1 MGGRAQA
8 LQPGVQ
14 ARAGTCIHPGIDPR
28 MNLSLVRNAFSNLL
42 GAVIPAIVALGTVPL
57 VVKGLGEANYGVYSL
72 VTAIVG
78 YFAVIDIN
86 VTAGSVKYIAE
97 FNAQQ
102 DKQRIDET
110 VFFGLSVYSLLGL
123 VGGLGLFFG
132 AHFFVTSVFSVPAA
146 LEGEAAATLRIAA
159 LGFFLGQLQSYL
171 QSIPQSLMRYDIT
184 SRLEMLFGTGVPLLT
199 VGVLML
205 GHGLFEV
212 ILVRVAASA
221 VNIAL
226 LWVSIR
232 RLLPDLAWRKPGAAI
247 RRELLGFSAY
257 SFLSRFATLSYA
269 YADKLII
276 GALVGVTGLAYFTV
290 ASTLANRILSLTY
303 RLSGV
308 FFPAASAL
316 AARGELERLNR
327 LYLKASRYVVFIN
340 ASVLVLVAVFSYQI
354 LYYWMDPQFAR
365 AGQVVLAV
373 MALSQ
378 FIDSLTSLPSL
389 VNDGMGH
396 PRFSGMFALARAA
409 FGLVVVYLGV
419 AGWGIAGAAWGH
431 LIASILL
438 TCAFLVAV
446 HGRTV
451 PARLGELVR
460 TAYLPSVAGVGI
472 VALVA
477 HVCNRAFD
485 GGPLDLMFLVL
496 LTSGLLLAY
505 GSLFV
510 IEKGDKDTAW
520 ARVKG
525 MFSMRKT
532 V

>member
-1 MGGRAQA
+1 
-8 LQPGVQ
+8 
-14 ARAGTCIHPGIDPR
+14 

-42 GAVIPAIVALGTVPL
+42 GAVIPALVALGTVPL
-57 VVKGLGEANYGVYSL
+57 VVKGLGDANYGVYSL

-97 FNAQQ
+97 FNAHQ
-102 DKQRIDET
+102 DQKRIDET
-110 VFFGLSVYSLLGL
+110 VFFGLAVYSLLGL
-123 VGGLGLFFG
+123 IGAIGLYGG
-132 AHFFVTSVFSVPAA
+132 AHFFVTRVFSVPPQ
-146 LEGEAAATLRIAA
+146 LVGEAVATLKLAA

-171 QSIPQSLMRYDIT
+171 QSIPQSLMRYDIAG
-184 SRLEMLFGTGVPLLT
+184 RIEMAFGTGVPLLT
-199 VGVLML
+199 VAVLML

-212 ILVRVAASA
+212 ILLRVVASA
-221 VNIAL
+221 INCVV
-226 LWVSIR
+226 LWRCIR
-232 RLLPDLAWRKPGAAI
+232 RLLPELAWRRPGATI

-257 SFLSRFATLSYA
+257 SFLSRFAGLSYA

-290 ASTLANRILSLTY
+290 ASTLANRILSLTF

-308 FFPAASAL
+308 LFPAASAL
-316 AARGELERLNR
+316 AARGELERLR
-327 LYLKASRYVVFIN
+327 ALYLKASRYVVFIN

-354 LYYWMDPQFAR
+354 LYYWMNPQFAR

-396 PRFSGMFALARAA
+396 PRVSGMFALVRAA
-409 FGLVVVYLGV
+409 FGLVVVWFGV
-419 AGWGIAGAAWGH
+419 DGWGIVGAAWGH
-431 LIASILL
+431 LVASGVM
-438 TCAFLVAV
+438 TCIFLAAV

-451 PARLGELVR
+451 PARMKDLVR
-460 TAYLPSVAGVGI
+460 QAYLPSVFGVG
-472 VALVA
+472 LVA
-477 HVCNRAFD
+477 VLADAGNRLFD
-485 GGPLDLMFLVL
+485 GGPLDLVLLVL
-496 LTSGLLLAY
+496 MTVALLFAWGALC
-505 GSLFV
+505 V
-510 IEKGDKDTAW
+510 IEKDDKDLAW
-520 ARVKG
+520 SRVKG
-525 MFSMRKT
+525 LLSMRKA

>member
-1 MGGRAQA
+1 
-8 LQPGVQ
+8 
-14 ARAGTCIHPGIDPR
+14 
-28 MNLSLVRNAFSNLL
+28 MNLSLLRNAFSNLL
-42 GAVIPAIVALGTVPL
+42 GAVIPALVALGTVPL
-57 VVKGLGEANYGVYSL
+57 VVKGLGDANYGVYSL

-97 FNAQQ
+97 FNARRDQ
-102 DKQRIDET
+102 QRIDET
-110 VFFGLSVYSLLGL
+110 VFFGLTVYGMLGL
-123 VGGLGLFFG
+123 LGGLGLFFG
-132 AHFFVTSVFSVPAA
+132 AHFFVTRVFSVPPA
-146 LEGEAAATLRIAA
+146 LVGEAVATLRLAA
-159 LGFFLGQLQSYL
+159 LGFFLGQVQSYL
-171 QSIPQSLMRYDIT
+171 NSIPQSLMRYDIA
-184 SRLEMLFGTGVPLLT
+184 SRIEMVFGTFVPLLT
-199 VGVLML
+199 VAVLML
-205 GHGLFEV
+205 GYGLFEV
-212 ILVRVAASA
+212 ILLRVAASA
-221 VNIAL
+221 VNCVV
-226 LWVSIR
+226 LWRCIR
-232 RLLPDLAWRKPGAAI
+232 RLLPQLAWRRPGAAI

-316 AARGELERLNR
+316 AARGELERLR
-327 LYLKASRYVVFIN
+327 TLYLKASRYVVFIN

-354 LYYWMDPQFAR
+354 LYYWMNPQFAR

-409 FGLVVVYLGV
+409 LGLLVVWLGV
-419 AGWGIAGAAWGH
+419 DGWGIAGAAWGH
-431 LIASILL
+431 LIASIPL
-438 TCAFLVAV
+438 TCAFLAAV

-451 PARLGELVR
+451 PARLGDLLR
-460 TAYLPSVAGVGI
+460 QAYLPSVFGVG
-472 VALVA
+472 LVA
-477 HVCNRAFD
+477 VVANAGNRMFD
-485 GGPLDLMFLVL
+485 SGPLDLVLLVL
-496 LTSGLLLAY
+496 LTMALLFAW
-505 GSLFV
+505 GALFV
-510 IEKGDKDTAW
+510 IEKDDKTLAW
-520 ARVKG
+520 SRVKG
-525 MFSMRKT
+525 LISMRKP

>member
-1 MGGRAQA
+1 M
-8 LQPGVQ
+8 
-14 ARAGTCIHPGIDPR
+14 T
-28 MNLSLVRNAFSNLL
+28 LSLLRNAFSNLL
-42 GAVIPAIVALGTVPL
+42 GAVIPALVALGTVPL
-57 VVKGLGEANYGVYSL
+57 VVKGLGDANYGVYSL

-86 VTAGSVKYIAE
+86 VTAGSVKFIAE
-97 FNAQQ
+97 FNAHKDQR
-102 DKQRIDET
+102 RIDET
-110 VFFGLSVYSLLGL
+110 VFFGLTVYSLLGL
-123 VGGLGLFFG
+123 AGGIGLFLG
-132 AHFFVTSVFSVPAA
+132 AHFFVTSVFTVPAS
-146 LEGEAAATLRIAA
+146 LEGEAVATLRLAA

-171 QSIPQSLMRYDIT
+171 NSIPQSLMRYDIA
-184 SRLEMLFGTGVPLLT
+184 SRIEMVFGTGVPLLT
-199 VGVLML
+199 VAVLML
-205 GHGLFEV
+205 GYGLFEV
-212 ILVRVAASA
+212 ILLRVIASA
-221 VNIAL
+221 INCAV
-226 LWVSIR
+226 LWRCIR
-232 RLLPDLAWRKPGAAI
+232 RLLPALAWRKPGAAI

-316 AARGELERLNR
+316 AARGELERLR
-327 LYLKASRYVVFIN
+327 TLYLKASRYVVFIN
-340 ASVLVLVAVFSYQI
+340 ASVLVLVAVFAYQI
-354 LYYWMDPQFAR
+354 LYYWMNPQFAR

-409 FGLVVVYLGV
+409 FGLVVVWLGV
-419 AGWGIAGAAWGH
+419 DGWGIAGAAWGH

-451 PARLGELVR
+451 PARLGDLAR
-460 TAYLPSVAGVGI
+460 HAYLPSVFGVGV
-472 VALVA
+472 VALAA
-477 HVCNRAFD
+477 HAGNRMFD
-485 GGPLDLMFLVL
+485 RGPLDLVLLVL
-496 LTSGLLLAY
+496 LTMALLFAW
-505 GSLFV
+505 GMLFV
-510 IEKGDKDTAW
+510 IEKDDKLLAW
-520 ARVKG
+520 SRVKG
-525 MFSMRKT
+525 LLSMRKP

>member
-1 MGGRAQA
+1 
-8 LQPGVQ
+8 
-14 ARAGTCIHPGIDPR
+14 
-28 MNLSLVRNAFSNLL
+28 MNLSLLRNAFSNLL
-42 GAVIPAIVALGTVPL
+42 GAVIPALVALGTVPL
-57 VVKGLGEANYGVYSL
+57 VVKGLGDASYGVYSL

-97 FNAQQ
+97 FNAHKDQE
-102 DKQRIDET
+102 RIDET
-110 VFFGLSVYSLLGL
+110 VFFGLTVYSVLGLLG
-123 VGGLGLFFG
+123 GIGLYIG
-132 AHFFVTSVFSVPAA
+132 AHFFVTRVFSVPPA
-146 LEGEAAATLRIAA
+146 LVGEAVATLRLAA

-171 QSIPQSLMRYDIT
+171 NSIPQSLMRYDIA
-184 SRLEMLFGTGVPLLT
+184 SRIEMVFGTGVPLLT
-199 VGVLML
+199 VAVLML
-205 GHGLFEV
+205 GYGLFEV
-212 ILVRVAASA
+212 ILLRVVASA
-221 VNIAL
+221 INCVV
-226 LWVSIR
+226 LWRCIR
-232 RLLPDLAWRKPGAAI
+232 RLLPELAWRKPGAAI

-316 AARGELERLNR
+316 AARGELERLR
-327 LYLKASRYVVFIN
+327 TLYLKASRYVVFIN

-354 LYYWMDPQFAR
+354 LYYWMNPQFAR

-396 PRFSGMFALARAA
+396 PRFSGMFALARAV
-409 FGLVVVYLGV
+409 FGLVVVWIGV
-419 AGWGIAGAAWGH
+419 DGWGIIGAAWGH
-431 LIASILL
+431 LIASALL
-438 TCAFLVAV
+438 TCAFLLAV

-451 PARLGELVR
+451 PARMQDLVR
-460 TAYLPSVAGVGI
+460 QAYLPSVFGVG
-472 VALVA
+472 LVA
-477 HVCNRAFD
+477 VVADAGNRLFD
-485 GGPLDLMFLVL
+485 GGPLDLALLVL
-496 LTSGLLLAY
+496 LTMALLFAW
-505 GSLFV
+505 GALFV
-510 IEKGDKDTAW
+510 IEKDDKLLAW
-520 ARVKG
+520 TRVKG
-525 MFSMRKT
+525 LLSMRKT

>member
-1 MGGRAQA
+1 
-8 LQPGVQ
+8 
-14 ARAGTCIHPGIDPR
+14 
-28 MNLSLVRNAFSNLL
+28 MNLSLLRNAFSNLL
-42 GAVIPAIVALGTVPL
+42 GAVIPALVALGTVPL
-57 VVKGLGEANYGVYSL
+57 VVKGLGDASYGVYSL

-97 FNAQQ
+97 FNAHQ
-102 DKQRIDET
+102 DQQRIDET
-110 VFFGLSVYSLLGL
+110 VFFGLSVYALLGVL
-123 VGGLGLFFG
+123 GGLGLFFG
-132 AHFFVTSVFSVPAA
+132 AQFFVTRVFSVPPALAA
-146 LEGEAAATLRIAA
+146 EAVDTLRLAA

-171 QSIPQSLMRYDIT
+171 NSIPQSLMRYDIA
-184 SRLEMLFGTGVPLLT
+184 SRIEMLFGTGVPLLT
-199 VGVLML
+199 VAVLML
-205 GHGLFEV
+205 GYGLFEV
-212 ILVRVAASA
+212 ILLRVVASA
-221 VNIAL
+221 VNCAV
-226 LWVSIR
+226 LWRCIR
-232 RLLPDLAWRKPGAAI
+232 RLLPQLAWRKPGAAI

-290 ASTLANRILSLTY
+290 ASTLANRILGLTY

-316 AARGELERLNR
+316 AACGELERLR
-327 LYLKASRYVVFIN
+327 LLYLKASRYVVFIN

-354 LYYWMDPQFAR
+354 LYYWMNPQFAR

-396 PRFSGMFALARAA
+396 PRFSGMFALARAV
-409 FGLVVVYLGV
+409 FGLLVVYLGV
-419 AGWGIAGAAWGH
+419 AGWGIDGAAWGH

-438 TCAFLVAV
+438 TCAFLAAV

-451 PARLGELVR
+451 PARLGDLAR
-460 TAYLPSVAGVGI
+460 QAYLPSVFGVGL
-472 VALVA
+472 VALA
-477 HVCNRAFD
+477 ASAGNRLFD
-485 GGPLDLMFLVL
+485 GGPLDLLLLVL
-496 LTSGLLLAY
+496 LTMALLFAW
-505 GSLFV
+505 GMLFV
-510 IEKGDKDTAW
+510 IEKNDKVLAW
-520 ARVKG
+520 SRVKG
-525 MFSMRKT
+525 LLSMRKA

>member
-1 MGGRAQA
+1 
-8 LQPGVQ
+8 
-14 ARAGTCIHPGIDPR
+14 
-28 MNLSLVRNAFSNLL
+28 MNLSLLRNAFSNLL
-42 GAVIPAIVALGTVPL
+42 GAVIPALVALGTVPL
-57 VVKGLGEANYGVYSL
+57 VVRGLGDASYGVYSL

-97 FNAQQ
+97 FNANKDQR
-102 DKQRIDET
+102 RIDET
-110 VFFGLSVYSLLGL
+110 VFFGLAVYSMLGL
-123 VGGLGLFFG
+123 LGGLGLYIG
-132 AHFFVTSVFSVPAA
+132 AHFFVTRVFSVPAQ
-146 LEGEAAATLRIAA
+146 LVGEAVATLKLAA

-171 QSIPQSLMRYDIT
+171 NSIPQSLMRYDIA
-184 SRLEMLFGTGVPLLT
+184 SRIEMVFGTLVPLLT
-199 VGVLML
+199 VAVLMA
-205 GHGLFEV
+205 GHGLYEV
-212 ILVRVAASA
+212 ILLRVIASA
-221 VNIAL
+221 INCVV
-226 LWVSIR
+226 LWRCIR

-316 AARGELERLNR
+316 AARGELERLR
-327 LYLKASRYVVFIN
+327 TLYLKASRYVVFIN

-354 LYYWMDPQFAR
+354 LYYWMNPQFAR
-365 AGQVVLAV
+365 AGQIVLSV

-396 PRFSGMFALARAA
+396 PRFSGMFALARAV
-409 FGLVVVYLGV
+409 FGLVVVWIGV
-419 AGWGIAGAAWGH
+419 DGWGIIGAAWGH
-431 LIASILL
+431 LLASVLL

-451 PARLGELVR
+451 PARMRDLVR
-460 TAYLPSVAGVGI
+460 QAYLPSVFGVG
-472 VALVA
+472 LVA
-477 HVCNRAFD
+477 VLANAGNRLFD
-485 GGPLDLMFLVL
+485 GGPLDLVLLVL
-496 LTSGLLLAY
+496 LTMALLFAW
-505 GSLFV
+505 GALFV
-510 IEKGDKDTAW
+510 IEKDDKLLAW
-520 ARVKG
+520 TRVKG
-525 MFSMRKT
+525 LLSMRKT

>member
-1 MGGRAQA
+1 
-8 LQPGVQ
+8 
-14 ARAGTCIHPGIDPR
+14 

-42 GAVIPAIVALGTVPL
+42 GAVIPALVALGTVPL
-57 VVKGLGEANYGVYSL
+57 VVKGLGDASYGVYSL

-86 VTAGSVKYIAE
+86 VTAGSVKFIAE
-97 FNAQQ
+97 FNADRSKPSAQE
-102 DKQRIDET
+102 RIDET
-110 VFFGLSVYSLLGL
+110 VFFGLSVYALLG
-123 VGGLGLFFG
+123 VIGGLGLFFG
-132 AHFFVTSVFSVPAA
+132 AHVFVTRVFSVPAA
-146 LEGEAAATLRIAA
+146 LEHEAVATLKLAA

-171 QSIPQSLMRYDIT
+171 QSVPQSLMRYDIA
-184 SRLEMLFGTGVPLLT
+184 SRVEMLFGTCVPLLT
-199 VGVLML
+199 VAVLML
-205 GHGLFEV
+205 GYGLFEV
-212 ILVRVAASA
+212 ILVRVIASTINCA
-221 VNIAL
+221 V
-226 LWVSIR
+226 LWRCIR
-232 RLLPDLAWRKPGAAI
+232 RLLPALRYRRPGASI
-247 RRELLGFSAY
+247 RKELLGFSAY
-257 SFLSRFATLSYA
+257 SFLSRFASLSYA

-316 AARGELERLNR
+316 AARGELERLR
-327 LYLKASRYVVFIN
+327 QLYLKASRYVVFLN

-354 LYYWMDPQFAR
+354 LYYWMNPQFAR

-396 PRFSGMFALARAA
+396 PRLSGMFALARAA
-409 FGLVVVYLGV
+409 FGLLVVYLGV
-419 AGWGIAGAAWGH
+419 AGWGIEGAAWGH

-451 PARLGELVR
+451 PAQLRDLVHR
-460 TAYLPSVAGVGI
+460 SYAPSVLGVGA
-472 VALVA
+472 VALAA
-477 HVCNRAFD
+477 HAANRLFD
-485 GGPLDLMFLVL
+485 GGPLDLVLLVL
-496 LTSGLLLAY
+496 LTMALLFAY
-505 GSLFV
+505 GALFV
-510 IEKGDKDTAW
+510 IEKDDKDLAW

-525 MFSMRKT
+525 LLSMRKT

>member
-1 MGGRAQA
+1 M
-8 LQPGVQ
+8 
-14 ARAGTCIHPGIDPR
+14 T
-28 MNLSLVRNAFSNLL
+28 LSLLRNAFSNLL
-42 GAVIPAIVALGTVPL
+42 GAVIPALVALGTVPL
-57 VVKGLGEANYGVYSL
+57 VVKGLGDANYGVYSL

-86 VTAGSVKYIAE
+86 VTAGSVKFIAE
-97 FNAQQ
+97 FNAHKDQR
-102 DKQRIDET
+102 RIDET

-123 VGGLGLFFG
+123 LGGIGLFAG
-132 AHFFVTSVFSVPAA
+132 AHFFVTSVFTVPPR
-146 LEGEAAATLRIAA
+146 LVGEAVATLRLAA

-171 QSIPQSLMRYDIT
+171 NSIPQSLMRYDIA
-184 SRLEMLFGTGVPLLT
+184 SRIEMVFGTLVPLLT
-199 VGVLML
+199 VAVLML
-205 GHGLFEV
+205 GYGLFEV
-212 ILVRVAASA
+212 ILLRIVASA
-221 VNIAL
+221 INCAV
-226 LWVSIR
+226 LWRCIR
-232 RLLPDLAWRKPGAAI
+232 RLLPALSWRKPGAAI

-316 AARGELERLNR
+316 AARGELERLR
-327 LYLKASRYVVFIN
+327 TLYLKASRYVVFIN

-354 LYYWMDPQFAR
+354 LYYWMNPQFAR

-396 PRFSGMFALARAA
+396 PRFSGMFALARAV
-409 FGLVVVYLGV
+409 FGLVVVWLGV
-419 AGWGIAGAAWGH
+419 DGWGIAGAAWGH
-431 LIASILL
+431 LIASVLL

-451 PARLGELVR
+451 PARLADLAR
-460 TAYLPSVAGVGI
+460 HAYLPSVFGVG
-472 VALVA
+472 LVA
-477 HVCNRAFD
+477 VLATAGNRMFD
-485 GGPLDLMFLVL
+485 GGPLDLVLLVL
-496 LTSGLLLAY
+496 LTMALLFAW
-505 GSLFV
+505 GALFV
-510 IEKGDKDTAW
+510 IEKDDKLLAW
-520 ARVKG
+520 SRVKG
-525 MFSMRKT
+525 LLSMRKP

>member
-1 MGGRAQA
+1 
-8 LQPGVQ
+8 
-14 ARAGTCIHPGIDPR
+14 
-28 MNLSLVRNAFSNLL
+28 MNLSLLRNAFSNLL
-42 GAVIPAIVALGTVPL
+42 GAAIPALVALGTVPL
-57 VVKGLGEANYGVYSL
+57 VVKGLGDASYGVYSL

-86 VTAGSVKYIAE
+86 VTAGSVKFIAQ
-97 FNAQQ
+97 FNANRENSEAQ
-102 DKQRIDET
+102 QRIDET
-110 VFFGLSVYSLLGL
+110 VFFGLTVYALLGI

-146 LEGEAAATLRIAA
+146 LEGEATATLRLAA

-171 QSIPQSLMRYDIT
+171 NSIPQSLMRYDIA
-184 SRLEMLFGTGVPLLT
+184 SRIEMLFGTGVPLLT
-199 VGVLML
+199 VAVLML
-205 GHGLFEV
+205 GYGLYEV
-212 ILVRVAASA
+212 ILLRVVTSA
-221 VNIAL
+221 VNCL
-226 LWVSIR
+226 VLWRCIR
-232 RLLPDLAWRKPGAAI
+232 RLLPDLAWRTPGATI

-290 ASTLANRILSLTY
+290 ASALANRILSLTY

-316 AARGELERLNR
+316 AARGELERLR
-327 LYLKASRYVVFIN
+327 TLYLKASRYVVFIN

-354 LYYWMDPQFAR
+354 LYYWMNPAFAR

-396 PRFSGMFALARAA
+396 PRFSGIFALARAL

-419 AGWGIAGAAWGH
+419 DGWGIQGAAWGH
-431 LIASILL
+431 LIASVLL
-438 TCAFLVAV
+438 SGAFLVAV

-451 PARLGELVR
+451 PARIKDLVR
-460 TAYLPSVAGVGI
+460 QAYLPSVFGVG
-472 VALVA
+472 LVA
-477 HVCNRAFD
+477 IAATAGNRLFD
-485 GGPLDLMFLVL
+485 RGPLDLVLLVL
-496 LTSGLLLAY
+496 LTMALLFAW
-505 GSLFV
+505 GALFV
-510 IEKGDKDTAW
+510 IEKDDKELAW
-520 ARVKG
+520 SRVKG
-525 MFSMRKT
+525 ILSMRKT

>member
-1 MGGRAQA
+1 
-8 LQPGVQ
+8 
-14 ARAGTCIHPGIDPR
+14 

-42 GAVIPAIVALGTVPL
+42 GAVIPALVALGTVPL
-57 VVKGLGEANYGVYSL
+57 VVKGLGDASYGVYSL

-97 FNAQQ
+97 YHARREHGADRANAQES
-102 DKQRIDET
+102 IDET
-110 VFFGLSVYSLLGL
+110 VFFGLAVYSLLGL

-132 AHFFVTSVFSVPAA
+132 ARLLVTRVFAVPPV
-146 LEGEAAATLRIAA
+146 LEAEAIATLELAA
-159 LGFFLGQLQSYL
+159 LGFFIGQVQNYL
-171 QSIPQSLMRYDIT
+171 QSVPQSLMRYDIA
-184 SRLEMLFGTGVPLLT
+184 SRIEMVFGIGVPLLT

-205 GHGLFEV
+205 GHGLFVV
-212 ILVRVAASA
+212 IGARVAASA
-221 VNIAL
+221 INCLV
-226 LWVSIR
+226 LWRCIR
-232 RLLPDLAWRKPGAAI
+232 RLMPELVWRRPGAAI

-257 SFLSRFATLSYA
+257 SFLSRFATMSYA

-276 GALVGVTGLAYFTV
+276 GSLVGVTGLAYFTV

-308 FFPAASAL
+308 LFPAASAL
-316 AARGELERLNR
+316 AARGELERLGR

-354 LYYWMDPQFAR
+354 LYYWMNPAFAR

-396 PRFSGMFALARAA
+396 PRFSGMFALARALV
-409 FGLVVVYLGV
+409 GLVVVYLGV
-419 AGWGIAGAAWGH
+419 AGWGIDGAAWGH
-431 LIASILL
+431 LLASIVL
-438 TCAFLVAV
+438 TGAFLAAV

-451 PARLGELVR
+451 PARLGELGR
-460 TAYLPSVAGVGI
+460 HAYLPSVFGVGAVALAAYAGNRLFEAGVPQ
-472 VALVA
+472 L
-477 HVCNRAFD
+477 
-485 GGPLDLMFLVL
+485 LLLVL
-496 LTSGLLLAY
+496 ATMALLFAY
-505 GSLFV
+505 GTLVV
-510 IEKGDKDTAW
+510 IEKDDKIL
-520 ARVKG
+520 ARARIKSVLKG
-525 MFSMRKT
+525 LPSVRRT

>member
-1 MGGRAQA
+1 
-8 LQPGVQ
+8 
-14 ARAGTCIHPGIDPR
+14 
-28 MNLSLVRNAFSNLL
+28 MNLSLLRNAFANLL
-42 GAVIPAIVALGTVPL
+42 GAVIPALVALGTVPL
-57 VVKGLGEANYGVYSL
+57 VVKGLGDASYGVYSL

-97 FNAQQ
+97 FNAHKDQE
-102 DKQRIDET
+102 RINET
-110 VFFGLSVYSLLGL
+110 VFFGLSVYALLGVL
-123 VGGLGLFFG
+123 GGLGLFFG
-132 AHFFVTSVFSVPAA
+132 AQVLVTRVFSVPPA
-146 LEGEAAATLRIAA
+146 LVGEAVATLKLAA

-171 QSIPQSLMRYDIT
+171 NSIPQSLMRYDIA
-184 SRLEMLFGTGVPLLT
+184 SRIEMLFGTGVPLLT
-199 VGVLML
+199 VAVLMM
-205 GHGLFEV
+205 GYGLFEV
-212 ILVRVAASA
+212 ILLRVVTSA
-221 VNIAL
+221 VNCVV
-226 LWVSIR
+226 LWRCIR
-232 RLLPDLAWRKPGAAI
+232 RLLPELAWRRPGATI

-257 SFLSRFATLSYA
+257 SFLSRFASLSYA

-316 AARGELERLNR
+316 AARGELERLR
-327 LYLKASRYVVFIN
+327 TLYLKASRYVVFIN

-354 LYYWMDPQFAR
+354 LYYWMNPQFAR

-419 AGWGIAGAAWGH
+419 DGWGIAGAAWGH

-438 TCAFLVAV
+438 TGAFLAAV

-451 PARLGELVR
+451 PARLGDLAR
-460 TAYLPSVAGVGI
+460 QAYLPSVFGVG
-472 VALVA
+472 LVGVLA
-477 HVCNRAFD
+477 AAGNRLFD
-485 GGPLDLMFLVL
+485 SGPLDLVLLVL
-496 LTSGLLLAY
+496 LTMALLFAW
-505 GSLFV
+505 GMLFV
-510 IEKGDKDTAW
+510 IEKNDKDLAW
-520 ARVKG
+520 SRVKG
-525 MFSMRKT
+525 LLSMRKA

>member
-1 MGGRAQA
+1 
-8 LQPGVQ
+8 
-14 ARAGTCIHPGIDPR
+14 

-42 GAVIPAIVALGTVPL
+42 GAVIPALVALATVPM
-57 VVKGLGEANYGVYSL
+57 VVRGLGDASYGVYSL

-97 FNAQQ
+97 YSANR
-102 DKQRIDET
+102 DRPGDRDRINET

-123 VGGLGLFFG
+123 VGALCLLVG
-132 AHFFVTSVFSVPAA
+132 AHFFVTRVFAVPAS
-146 LEGEAAATLRIAA
+146 LEGEAVATLRLAA
-159 LGFFLGQLQSYL
+159 LGFFIGQVQNYL
-171 QSIPQSLMRYDIT
+171 QSIPQSLMRYDIA
-184 SRLEMLFGTGVPLLT
+184 SRIEMVFGTGVPLLT

-205 GHGLFEV
+205 GYGLFEV
-212 ILVRVAASA
+212 ILVRVVASTINCA
-221 VNIAL
+221 V
-226 LWVSIR
+226 LWRCIR
-232 RLLPDLAWRKPGAAI
+232 HLLPDLAFRRPGAAI

-257 SFLSRFATLSYA
+257 SFLSRFATMSYA

-276 GALVGVTGLAYFTV
+276 GSLVGVTGLAYFTV

-316 AARGELERLNR
+316 AARGELERLER
-327 LYLKASRYVVFIN
+327 LYLKASRYVVFLN
-340 ASVLVLVAVFSYQI
+340 ASVLVLVSVFSYQI
-354 LYYWMDPQFAR
+354 LYYWMSPQFAQ
-365 AGQVVLAV
+365 AGRIVLTV

-396 PRFSGMFALARAA
+396 PRFSGMFALARAL
-409 FGLVVVYLGV
+409 FGLVVVYIGV
-419 AGWGIAGAAWGH
+419 AVWGIDGAAWGH
-431 LIASILL
+431 LVASVLL
-438 TCAFLVAV
+438 TAAFLVAV

-451 PARLGELVR
+451 PASLGDLWR
-460 TAYLPSVAGVGI
+460 KAYLPSALGVGV

-477 HVCNRAFD
+477 AIGNRLFD
-485 GGPLDLMFLVL
+485 TGALALLLLVL
-496 LTSGLLLAY
+496 LTGAALFAY
-505 GSLFV
+505 GMLFV
-510 IEKGDKDTAW
+510 IEKDDKLLAW
-520 ARVKG
+520 TRMKG
-525 MFSMRKT
+525 WMSLRRRA

>member
-1 MGGRAQA
+1 MS
-8 LQPGVQ
+8 P
-14 ARAGTCIHPGIDPR
+14 
-28 MNLSLVRNAFSNLL
+28 SLLRNALSNLL
-42 GAVIPAIVALGTVPL
+42 GAVIPALVALATVPL
-57 VVKGLGEANYGVYSL
+57 VVRGLGDASYGVYSL

-97 FNAQQ
+97 FNANK
-102 DKQRIDET
+102 DSDRISET
-110 VFFGLSVYSLLGL
+110 VFFGLSVYALLGL
-123 VGGLGLFFG
+123 IGGLGLFFG
-132 AHFFVTSVFSVPAA
+132 AHFFVTSVFSVPAGLA
-146 LEGEAAATLRIAA
+146 GEAVATLQLAA
-159 LGFFLGQLQSYL
+159 LGFFIGQLQSYL
-171 QSIPQSLMRYDIT
+171 QSVPQALLRFDIA
-184 SRLEMLFGTGVPLLT
+184 SRIEVLFGTAVPLLT
-199 VGVLML
+199 VAVLML
-205 GHGLFEV
+205 GYGLYEV
-212 ILVRVAASA
+212 ILLRVVASL
-221 VNIAL
+221 VNCAL
-226 LWVSIR
+226 LWRCIR
-232 RLLPDLAWRKPGAAI
+232 RLLPELAWRKPGAAI

-257 SFLSRFATLSYA
+257 SFLSRFASLSYA

-290 ASTLANRILSLTY
+290 ASTLANRILGLTY

-316 AARGELERLNR
+316 AARGELERLR
-327 LYLKASRYVVFIN
+327 TLYLKASRYVVFLN

-354 LYYWMDPQFAR
+354 LYYWMDPRFAR

-396 PRFSGMFALARAA
+396 PRYSGMFALARAG

-419 AGWGIAGAAWGH
+419 DGWGIAGAAWGH
-431 LIASILL
+431 LIASVLL

-451 PARLGELVR
+451 PARLGDLAR
-460 TAYLPSVAGVGI
+460 RAYLPSISGVGA
-472 VALVA
+472 VAIA
-477 HVCNRAFD
+477 ANAGNRLFD
-485 GGPLDLMFLVL
+485 GGPRDLVLLVL
-496 LTSGLLLAY
+496 LTTALLFAWGL
-505 GSLFV
+505 LFV
-510 IEKGDKDTAW
+510 IEKEDKDLAW
-520 ARVKG
+520 TRVKG
-525 MFSMRKT
+525 LLSMRKT